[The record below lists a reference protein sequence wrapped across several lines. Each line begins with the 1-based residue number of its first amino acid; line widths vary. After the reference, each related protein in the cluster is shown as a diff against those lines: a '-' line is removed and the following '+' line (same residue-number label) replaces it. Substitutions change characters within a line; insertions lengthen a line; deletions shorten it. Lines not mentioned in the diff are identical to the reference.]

1 MRYDYLIEIRPL
13 IEKLKLKQKIDE
25 LKKELRLKNAHR
37 VPHLTLI
44 YNFRPK
50 IQNYKIAELIK
61 ETASK
66 YENLCFE
73 YSGWDLIEKER
84 GYVFG
89 FKIKPSNELKEF
101 RYELYHN
108 IKNSIIE
115 DPRKKKFNTLS
126 KDDFWFHLAI
136 TIHLDIK
143 TAERIDKFVKNENA
157 ERTFFD
163 KIFNFLKNKDSTRT
177 ERVRKPLLL
186 PSEVARIPILRSGK
200 ITYEYDKFTNRILK
214 RNEALSKKYKGS
226 TLEAYRKKKKIELIP
241 NNDKDSKNQTWL
253 ISDTHFDHANIIDL
267 CARPFADVDEMNNIL
282 VDNCNYTINKQDK
295 VYFLGDIGR
304 PEDYWLD
311 KLNGKITFIRGNH
324 DECRKHGFNN
334 DPYCSRC
341 NQRSRLTRVEKPY
354 EKLDYK
360 GHKFLLHHY
369 PNKIPIEWND
379 WIIHGHTHNNDLEEC
394 PLINW
399 KQKTVNVSVELIKYR
414 QINFDKIIE
423 LIENKKEQNI
433 LTLY

>member
-1 MRYDYLIEIRPL
+1 MAYDYLIEIRPL
-13 IEKLKLKQKIDE
+13 VEKLKLKRKIDE
-25 LKKELRLKNAHR
+25 LKKELRLKNTHR

-136 TIHLDIK
+136 TIHLDRK
-143 TAERIDKFVKNENA
+143 TAERIDKFVKNEKT
-157 ERTFFD
+157 EKTFFD
-163 KIFNFLKNKDSTRT
+163 KIFNFLKNKDNTRT
-177 ERVRKPLLL
+177 ERVRKPLFL

-214 RNEALSKKYKGS
+214 RSEALSKKYKGS

-267 CARPFADVDEMNNIL
+267 CARPFVDVDEMNNIL
-282 VDNCNYTINKQDK
+282 VDNWNDTVNKQDK
-295 VYFLGDIGR
+295 VYFLGDMGN
-304 PEDYWLD
+304 PKNYWLNQ
-311 KLNGKITFIRGNH
+311 LNGEIVVIEGNH
-324 DECRKHGFNN
+324 DKDKENTK
-334 DPYCSRC
+334 
-341 NQRSRLTRVEKPY
+341 KY

-360 GHKFLLHHY
+360 GHKFLLYHY
-369 PNKIPIEWND
+369 PNEIPIEWND

-414 QINFDKIIE
+414 PINFDKIIE

>member
-13 IEKLKLKQKIDE
+13 IEKLKLKRKMDE
-25 LKKELRLKNAHR
+25 LKHELRLRKTHR
-37 VPHLTLI
+37 VPHLTLV
-44 YNFRPK
+44 YDFTPK
-50 IQNYKIAELIK
+50 IQNYRLAELIK

-136 TIHLDIK
+136 RIHLDRK
-143 TAERIDKFVKNENA
+143 TAERIDKFVKNEKT

-163 KIFNFLKNKDSTRT
+163 KIFNFLKNKDNTRT
-177 ERVRKPLLL
+177 ERVRKPLFL

-214 RNEALSKKYKGS
+214 RSEALSKKYKGS

-267 CARPFADVDEMNNIL
+267 CARPFVDVDEMNNIL
-282 VDNCNYTINKQDK
+282 MDNWNDTVNKQDK
-295 VYFLGDIGR
+295 VYFLGDMGN
-304 PEDYWLD
+304 PKNYWLNQ
-311 KLNGKITFIRGNH
+311 LNGEIVVIEGNH
-324 DECRKHGFNN
+324 DKDKENTKNMRN
-334 DPYCSRC
+334 
-341 NQRSRLTRVEKPY
+341 
-354 EKLDYK
+354 
-360 GHKFLLHHY
+360 
-369 PNKIPIEWND
+369 
-379 WIIHGHTHNNDLEEC
+379 WIT
-394 PLINW
+394 
-399 KQKTVNVSVELIKYR
+399 KA
-414 QINFDKIIE
+414 INFCCITIPMKF
-423 LIENKKEQNI
+423 Q
-433 LTLY
+433 